1 MRLDLPANGELLRTI
16 LRTLVFVGVILA
28 SVWAAAHW
36 NAFEPRAMAGW
47 ADSHGATAPV
57 VYLMIRLIGAIA
69 LVPGSVMAIGS
80 GIVFG
85 PVLGAI
91 YNLIGSTIGAVA
103 AFLVA
108 RFIAADWL
116 NHRFGRSPRLQ
127 RLMQAVEVSGWRFVA
142 FVRLVP
148 LFPYNVLNYA
158 LGLTRIPLAQYTVT
172 SIICM
177 IPGDIAYVYLGYSSG
192 ELVTEG
198 QAAVRHVLLAV
209 SFLLALALLPPLVRA
224 YLAPETARKLQ

>member
-1 MRLDLPANGELLRTI
+1 MTPELPANGELLRSV
-16 LRTLVFVGVILA
+16 LRTLLFVGVILA

-36 NAFEPRAMAGW
+36 EAFEPRTMAGW
-47 ADSHGATAPV
+47 AQTHGATVPF
-57 VYLMIRLIGAIA
+57 VYLAIRLVGAIA

-103 AFLVA
+103 AFLIA

-116 NHRFGRSPRLQ
+116 NRRFGSSPRLQ
-127 RLMQAVEVSGWRFVA
+127 RLMLAVEASGWRFVA

-158 LGLTRIPLAQYTVT
+158 LGLTRIPLAQYTLT
-172 SIICM
+172 SIVCM

-198 QAAVRHVLLAV
+198 QAAMRKVLLAV
-209 SFLLALALLPPLVRA
+209 SLLLALALIPPLVRA
-224 YLAPETARKLQ
+224 FLAPETARRLD